1 MVDIS
6 RAQSASDILTEDSS
20 TICDILG
27 NKSLVSKDSV
37 SILTH
42 KKRREGRC
50 IPQMLPV
57 FRQYMNRN
65 PAKNVDCNRSV
76 YMYFVSL

>member
-6 RAQSASDILTEDSS
+6 RAKCASDIFTEDSP

-27 NKSLVSKDSV
+27 NRSLVSKDSV

-50 IPQMLPV
+50 ILQMLQM
-57 FRQYMNRN
+57 FSANT
-65 PAKNVDCNRSV
+65 
-76 YMYFVSL
+76 